1 MEQFVS
7 TTLKDHKLRT
17 TSCREDVLEA
27 FLRRDMALSHGD
39 LESELGDRF
48 DRVTIYRTLKT
59 FLEKGIIHKVLDDE
73 GTRYALC
80 RERCSE
86 DNHHHD
92 HVHFKCNTCGQ
103 TNCLENL
110 HVPAVKLPEGY
121 RIQEVNLLIQGLC
134 AECFEGGKDKG

>member
-1 MEQFVS
+1 MEQQVRD
-7 TTLKDHKLRT
+7 TLKDHNLRT
-17 TSCREDVLEA
+17 TSCREDILET
-27 FLRRDMALSHGD
+27 FLSREAALSHGD
-39 LESELGDRF
+39 LESTHGNRF

-86 DNHHHD
+86 HNHHHD
-92 HVHFKCNTCGQ
+92 HVHFKCYECGQ

-110 HVPAVKLPEGY
+110 HIPEVHLPKGY
-121 RIQEVNLLIQGLC
+121 HVQEMNLLIQGLC
-134 AECFEGGKDKG
+134 AACSQN

>member
-1 MEQFVS
+1 MEA
-7 TTLKDHKLRT
+7 TINDTLKEHNLRT
-17 TSCREDVLEA
+17 TGCREEVLQT
-27 FLRRDMALSHGD
+27 FLAREKALSHGD
-39 LESELGDRF
+39 LEGSLKERF

-80 RERCSE
+80 KERCTE

-92 HVHFKCNTCGQ
+92 HVHFKCNACGE

-110 HVPAVKLPEGY
+110 HVPAVQLPAGY
-121 RIQEVNLLIQGLC
+121 RAQEINLLIQGLC
-134 AECFEGGKDKG
+134 ADCTKN

>member
-17 TSCREDVLEA
+17 TSCRDDVLKA
-27 FLRRDMALSHGD
+27 FVHRDTALSHGD
-39 LESELGDRF
+39 LESALGDRF

-59 FLEKGIIHKVLDDE
+59 FLEKGILHKVLGDE

-110 HVPAVKLPEGY
+110 HVPVIKLPEGY

-134 AECFEGGKDKG
+134 AECSKV